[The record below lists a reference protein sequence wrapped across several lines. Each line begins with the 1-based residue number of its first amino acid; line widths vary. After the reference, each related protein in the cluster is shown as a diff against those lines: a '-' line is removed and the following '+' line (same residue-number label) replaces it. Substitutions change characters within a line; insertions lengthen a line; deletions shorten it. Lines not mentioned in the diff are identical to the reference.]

1 MKIAY
6 IAAALSLVSFPALA
20 QVPTFACQ
28 ITGSDQ
34 SGLEIDV
41 YNPTALLRMCSARCT
56 ATGTD
61 GNDHIVE
68 MRLAVQPNEG
78 GPGPTGGAK
87 WADGNF
93 AQFAPL
99 RNVVLGDTSCE

>member
-1 MKIAY
+1 MKIVY

-20 QVPTFACQ
+20 QVPTFSCQ

-41 YNPTALLRMCSARCT
+41 YNPTALLRACSARCT
-56 ATGTD
+56 ATGKD
-61 GNDHIVE
+61 GNLHSVE
-68 MRLAVQPNEG
+68 TRQAVEPNEG

-87 WADGNF
+87 FVALDF

-99 RNVVLGDTSCE
+99 SNVVLGDTSCE

>member
-1 MKIAY
+1 MKIVY

-20 QVPTFACQ
+20 QEPTFSCQ
-28 ITGSDQ
+28 ITGSDK

-41 YNPTALLRMCSARCT
+41 YNPTALARTCSARCT

-61 GNDHIVE
+61 GNDHWVE
-68 MRLAVQPNEG
+68 VRQAVEPNEG
-78 GPGPTGGAK
+78 SPGPTGGAK
-87 WADGNF
+87 WADKTY

-99 RNVVLGDTSCE
+99 SNVVLGDTSCQ